1 MKCVEIKN
9 EMGLKVGDILCSCF
23 GYEASIYDFYE
34 IVGVSRKNV
43 RIRELRKKGVNEMQ
57 STEWCGHIVA
67 PVTEGEDRF
76 SNNEIMTRRP
86 FNFSRSL
93 DPKKTGVHINQCAD
107 AYPWDGRPCDEYN
120 AH

>member
-1 MKCVEIKN
+1 MKGVEIKN
-9 EMGLKVGDILCSCF
+9 EMGLKVGDVLCSCF

-34 IVGVSRKNV
+34 VVKVSKINVKIRK
-43 RIRELRKKGVNEMQ
+43 LRKCGVFGMQ
-57 STEWCGHIVA
+57 SSEWCGHIVA
-67 PVTEGEDRF
+67 PVITGKDRF
-76 SNNEIMTRRP
+76 ANDEIMTRRP

-93 DPKKTGVHINQCAD
+93 DPKRTGVHINQCAD